1 MAAKI
6 INIPDLG
13 EAEDVEV
20 IEVCAKVGDQV
31 DSEDPIIVLESDKA
45 AMEIPASVIGKVIS
59 IEVSLGDTVTT
70 GSPFLK
76 IEVSED
82 AEHQAE
88 EDSHEDKD
96 EEKQTLSEQKEPSES
111 EQLSNAEMQ
120 RTPPVTTK
128 INNEHIYAGPAVRK
142 LAREFGIDLSI
153 VQPTG
158 PKNRI
163 QKEDLH
169 RFVRSRLS
177 ATPQDNGF
185 QFSQPDF
192 DYSKWGPT
200 KEERLSK
207 FQKSSLANLHT
218 SWINIPHVTQH
229 DEVDINAIEKIRL
242 EMKEE
247 AKKKDI
253 RLTLLSFVIKAVT
266 QALQKFPDFNASIS
280 ENQEDLVHKK
290 YYNIGFAANTP
301 RGLLVPVVKN
311 ADQKNILTIA
321 KELGDLS
328 AVARDGKIKLEAM
341 QGGTFTVSSLGGFG
355 GTGFT
360 PIINAPEVAILGIS
374 KAKVKPVHINGQFL
388 PRLILPLSLSYDH
401 RVADGVAGIQFTS
414 LLKSLLEDPETLIGK
429 SESIND

>member
-20 IEVCAKVGDQV
+20 IEVCAKAGDQV

-59 IEVSLGDTVTT
+59 IEVSLGDTVTS

-88 EDSHEDKD
+88 EDSDVDKD
-96 EEKQTLSEQKEPSES
+96 EEKQTLSEQKEPIES

-120 RTPPVTTK
+120 RTAPVTTK
-128 INNEHIYAGPAVRK
+128 INNEHICAGPAVRK

-185 QFSQPDF
+185 QFSQPDI

-229 DEVDINAIEKIRL
+229 DECDLNILLKARARLCKKHKVKISPLAFIAKITAQLLSDFPLLNCSLDSSLEKIIL
-242 EMKEE
+242 KDYVNLGIAIDTPEGLIVPNIKNAHLKSVIEISTE
-247 AKKKDI
+247 INELAEAAKKRKLKIAD
-253 RLTLLSFVIKAVT
+253 LKGSSF
-266 QALQKFPDFNASIS
+266 SI
-280 ENQEDLVHKK
+280 
-290 YYNIGFAANTP
+290 
-301 RGLLVPVVKN
+301 
-311 ADQKNILTIA
+311 
-321 KELGDLS
+321 
-328 AVARDGKIKLEAM
+328 
-341 QGGTFTVSSLGGFG
+341 SSLGAIG
-355 GTGFT
+355 GRFFT
-360 PIINAPEVAILGIS
+360 PIINPPEVAILGIS
-374 KAKVKPVHINGQFL
+374 KTYDKVVSSTNGFENRSFL
-388 PRLILPLSLSYDH
+388 PISLSYDH
-401 RVADGVAGIQFTS
+401 RAINGVYAVQFTS
-414 LLKSLLEDPETLIGK
+414 QLGEALSDDKLIEKSFK
-429 SESIND
+429 

>member
-59 IEVSLGDTVTT
+59 IEVSLGDIVTS

-82 AEHQAE
+82 SGQQAE
-88 EDSHEDKD
+88 DSSNEDQG
-96 EEKQTLSEQKEPSES
+96 EEKQTFSEKKEPIES
-111 EQLSNAEMQ
+111 EQSSNAEIQ

-169 RFVRSRLS
+169 HFVRSRLA

-185 QFSQPDF
+185 QFSQPDI

-229 DEVDINAIEKIRL
+229 DECDLNILLKARARLCKKHKVKISPLAFIAKITAQLLSDFPLLNCSLDSSLEKIIL
-242 EMKEE
+242 
-247 AKKKDI
+247 KDYVNLGI
-253 RLTLLSFVIKAVT
+253 AI
-266 QALQKFPDFNASIS
+266 D
-280 ENQEDLVHKK
+280 
-290 YYNIGFAANTP
+290 TP
-301 RGLLVPVVKN
+301 EGLIVPNVKN
-311 ADQKNILTIA
+311 AQLKSIIEISTEINELAEAAKKRKLKIA
-321 KELGDLS
+321 DLKGS
-328 AVARDGKIKLEAM
+328 SFSI
-341 QGGTFTVSSLGGFG
+341 SSLGAIG
-355 GTGFT
+355 GRFFT
-360 PIINAPEVAILGIS
+360 PIINPPEVAILGIS
-374 KAKVKPVHINGQFL
+374 KTYEKVVSSTNGFENRSFL
-388 PRLILPLSLSYDH
+388 PISLSYDH
-401 RVADGVAGIQFTS
+401 RAINGVYAVQFTS
-414 LLKSLLEDPETLIGK
+414 QLGEALSDEKLIEKSFK
-429 SESIND
+429 

>member
-20 IEVCAKVGDQV
+20 IEVCAKAGDQV
-31 DSEDPIIVLESDKA
+31 ESEDPIIVLESDKA

-59 IEVSLGDTVTT
+59 IEVSLGDTVTS

-82 AEHQAE
+82 AEHQVE
-88 EDSHEDKD
+88 EDSHEDQD
-96 EEKQTLSEQKEPSES
+96 EEKQTLSKQKEPIES
-111 EQLSNAEMQ
+111 EQSSNAEMQ
-120 RTPPVTTK
+120 RKPPITTK

-142 LAREFGIDLSI
+142 LAREFGINLSI

-185 QFSQPDF
+185 QFSQPEI

-229 DEVDINAIEKIRL
+229 DECDLNILLKARARLCKKHKVKISPL
-242 EMKEE
+242 AFI
-247 AKKKDI
+247 AKITAQLLSDFPLLNCSLDSVSYTH
-253 RLTLLSFVIKAVT
+253 LTLPTI
-266 QALQKFPDFNASIS
+266 
-280 ENQEDLVHKK
+280 
-290 YYNIGFAANTP
+290 
-301 RGLLVPVVKN
+301 LLV
-311 ADQKNILTIA
+311 
-321 KELGDLS
+321 
-328 AVARDGKIKLEAM
+328 
-341 QGGTFTVSSLGGFG
+341 
-355 GTGFT
+355 
-360 PIINAPEVAILGIS
+360 
-374 KAKVKPVHINGQFL
+374 
-388 PRLILPLSLSYDH
+388 
-401 RVADGVAGIQFTS
+401 
-414 LLKSLLEDPETLIGK
+414 
-429 SESIND
+429 

>member
-1 MAAKI
+1 MAVKI

-20 IEVCAKVGDQV
+20 IEVCAKEDDQV

-59 IEVSLGDTVTT
+59 VEVSIGDKVTS

-88 EDSHEDKD
+88 EDSHEDQD
-96 EEKQTLSEQKEPSES
+96 EEKQTLSEQKEPIES
-111 EQLSNAEMQ
+111 VQLSDVEMQ
-120 RTPPVTTK
+120 RIPPVTTK

-169 RFVRSRLS
+169 QFVRSRLS

-185 QFSQPDF
+185 QFSQPDI

-200 KEERLSK
+200 KEEKLSK
-207 FQKSSLANLHT
+207 FQKSSLTNLHT

-229 DEVDINAIEKIRL
+229 DECDLNILLKARARLCKKHKVKISPLAFIAKITSQLLADFPLLNCSLDSSLEKIIL
-242 EMKEE
+242 
-247 AKKKDI
+247 KDYVNLGI
-253 RLTLLSFVIKAVT
+253 AI
-266 QALQKFPDFNASIS
+266 D
-280 ENQEDLVHKK
+280 
-290 YYNIGFAANTP
+290 TP
-301 RGLLVPVVKN
+301 EGLIVPNVKN
-311 ADQKNILTIA
+311 AQLKSIIEISTEINELAEVA
-321 KELGDLS
+321 KKRKLKISDLKGS
-328 AVARDGKIKLEAM
+328 SFSI
-341 QGGTFTVSSLGGFG
+341 SSLGAIG
-355 GTGFT
+355 GRFFT
-360 PIINAPEVAILGIS
+360 PIINPPEVAILGIS
-374 KAKVKPVHINGQFL
+374 KTYEKVVSSANGFENRSFL
-388 PRLILPLSLSYDH
+388 PISLSYDH
-401 RVADGVAGIQFTS
+401 RAINGVYAVQFTS
-414 LLKSLLEDPETLIGK
+414 QLGEALSDDKLIEKSFK
-429 SESIND
+429 

>member
-1 MAAKI
+1 MATKI

-59 IEVSLGDTVTT
+59 IEVSLGDTVTS
-70 GSPFLK
+70 GSPFLR

-88 EDSHEDKD
+88 EDSHEDQD
-96 EEKQTLSEQKEPSES
+96 EEKQTLSKQKEPIES
-111 EQLSNAEMQ
+111 EQSPNAEMQ
-120 RTPPVTTK
+120 RTPPITTK

-185 QFSQPDF
+185 QFSQPDI

-229 DEVDINAIEKIRL
+229 DECDLNILLKARARLCKKHKVKISPLAFIAKIAAQLLSDFPLLNSSLDSSLEKIIL
-242 EMKEE
+242 
-247 AKKKDI
+247 KDYVNLGI
-253 RLTLLSFVIKAVT
+253 AI
-266 QALQKFPDFNASIS
+266 D
-280 ENQEDLVHKK
+280 
-290 YYNIGFAANTP
+290 TP
-301 RGLLVPVVKN
+301 EGLIVPNVKN
-311 ADQKNILTIA
+311 AQLKSIIEISTEINELAEAAKKRKLKIA
-321 KELGDLS
+321 DLKGS
-328 AVARDGKIKLEAM
+328 SFSI
-341 QGGTFTVSSLGGFG
+341 SSLGAIG
-355 GTGFT
+355 GRFFT
-360 PIINAPEVAILGIS
+360 PIINPPEVAILGIS
-374 KAKVKPVHINGQFL
+374 KTYEKVVSSTNGFENRSFL
-388 PRLILPLSLSYDH
+388 PISLSYDH
-401 RVADGVAGIQFTS
+401 RAINGVYAVQFTS
-414 LLKSLLEDPETLIGK
+414 QLGEALSDDKLIEKSFK
-429 SESIND
+429 

>member
-1 MAAKI
+1 MAAKM

-20 IEVCAKVGDQV
+20 IEICAKVGDQV

-59 IEVSLGDTVTT
+59 IEVSLGDTVTS

-82 AEHQAE
+82 AEHQVE
-88 EDSHEDKD
+88 EDSHEDQD
-96 EEKQTLSEQKEPSES
+96 EEKQTLSKQKEPIES
-111 EQLSNAEMQ
+111 EQSSNAEMQ
-120 RTPPVTTK
+120 RKPPITTK

-142 LAREFGIDLSI
+142 LAREFGINLSI

-185 QFSQPDF
+185 QFSQPEI

-229 DEVDINAIEKIRL
+229 DECDLNILLKARARLCKKHKVKISPLAFIAKIAAQLLSDFPLLNSSLDSSLEKIIL
-242 EMKEE
+242 
-247 AKKKDI
+247 KDYVNLGI
-253 RLTLLSFVIKAVT
+253 AI
-266 QALQKFPDFNASIS
+266 D
-280 ENQEDLVHKK
+280 
-290 YYNIGFAANTP
+290 TP
-301 RGLLVPVVKN
+301 EGLIVPNVKN
-311 ADQKNILTIA
+311 AQLKSIIEISTEINELAEAAKKRKLKIA
-321 KELGDLS
+321 DLKGS
-328 AVARDGKIKLEAM
+328 SFSI
-341 QGGTFTVSSLGGFG
+341 SSLGAIG
-355 GTGFT
+355 GRFFT
-360 PIINAPEVAILGIS
+360 PIINPPEVAILGIS
-374 KAKVKPVHINGQFL
+374 KTYEKVISSTNGFENRSFL
-388 PRLILPLSLSYDH
+388 PISLSYDH
-401 RVADGVAGIQFTS
+401 RAINGVYAVQFTS
-414 LLKSLLEDPETLIGK
+414 QLGEALSDDKLIEKSFK
-429 SESIND
+429 